1 MKKILALLLCG
12 LILCGCTPFGGPAE
26 TQPATEPAT
35 EATTEAATETTTEAA
50 TEATT
55 EAATEVTTE
64 PATEADPEPV
74 SITIYYANANA
85 DGFETTE
92 FEAEEVTAEFLMA
105 KLIEMGALNEAVVL
119 NSMENAGGHLTLDFN
134 TAFEDQIYTM
144 GTAGERMMMGSVVNT
159 FLKAFDAE
167 DAAIRVE
174 GQILESG
181 HVVYD
186 EPMGLYK

>member
-12 LILCGCTPFGGPAE
+12 LILCGCTPFGGSVE

-35 EATTEAATETTTEAA
+35 EATTEAA

-74 SITIYYANANA
+74 SITIYYGNANA

-92 FEAEEVTAEFLMA
+92 FEVEEVTADILMA

-119 NSMENAGGHLTLDFN
+119 NSMENADGHLTLDFN
-134 TAFEDQIYTM
+134 SAFEDQIYTM

-167 DAAIRVE
+167 DVSVRVN
-174 GQILESG
+174 GQVLESG

-186 EPMGLYK
+186 EPMGFYK